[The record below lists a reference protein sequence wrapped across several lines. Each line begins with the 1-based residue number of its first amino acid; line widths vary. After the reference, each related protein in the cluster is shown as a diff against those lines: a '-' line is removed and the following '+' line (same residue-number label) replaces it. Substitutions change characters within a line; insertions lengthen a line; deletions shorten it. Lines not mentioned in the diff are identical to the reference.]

1 MAVLDIFMFYTTT
14 KTHTSKPWSY
24 VPGLR
29 SDYSV
34 VVMGDVFPNAD
45 TPWQTANGFSF
56 SAACLKRQANT
67 CLRSAAWTLNVIKR
81 CIESKSRQQKKNSPL
96 YGAST
101 PLTQTSQGSDREGT
115 QTCMRSGWQ
124 HLHALLDKEME
135 SSGDMVLT
143 LYCRLRIHY
152 PLFYREQR
160 VCHPETFSVKH
171 SWICVCHSS
180 II

>member
-67 CLRSAAWTLNVIKR
+67 CLRSAPWTLNVIKR
-81 CIESKSRQQKKNSPL
+81 CIESKSRQQKKQSFVWGVNTSYSNISGKRQGRYTNL
-96 YGAST
+96 YGFR
-101 PLTQTSQGSDREGT
+101 LTTSACIAWQRDGVFRGHGIDLVLQT
-115 QTCMRSGWQ
+115 
-124 HLHALLDKEME
+124 
-135 SSGDMVLT
+135 
-143 LYCRLRIHY
+143 
-152 PLFYREQR
+152 
-160 VCHPETFSVKH
+160 
-171 SWICVCHSS
+171 
-180 II
+180 